1 MRVLYVIDSLAPG
14 GTEQSTIVLAPHLRE
29 LGFESTIVTLKSA
42 EHDLTPEAEA
52 AGITVQRL
60 NSGRLPKRVR
70 ELRRL
75 IRSGKF
81 DVVHTALFDA
91 DQLGRVAAWGTGVP
105 VVSSFVNTPYDPARL
120 ADPNVNKWKLRF
132 VQLIDAVTGRLMVNR
147 FHAVSE
153 GAKVANARAL
163 RIPERRVTV
172 AERGR
177 DAGLLG
183 ERTDERRTASRV
195 ALGLGPDAQVVLNLG
210 RQDYQKAQTVL
221 IEAAALLSGSHPNLV
236 VLIAGKHGSASA
248 DVQRALGEPL
258 AARHVRLL
266 GHRSD
271 IGDLL
276 CAADVLAISSHFEG
290 TAGAAVE
297 AMALSTP
304 IVSTNLAGL
313 QGVLEDGR
321 NALLVP
327 INSSQELANGLGRLL
342 DDATVSSRLAT
353 RAHADF
359 IERFTLNSAAVRL
372 AELYGS
378 VQKHLTTSPLVR
390 PVDMSIRE

>member
-1 MRVLYVIDSLAPG
+1 
-14 GTEQSTIVLAPHLRE
+14 
-29 LGFESTIVTLKSA
+29 
-42 EHDLTPEAEA
+42 
-52 AGITVQRL
+52 
-60 NSGRLPKRVR
+60 
-70 ELRRL
+70 
-75 IRSGKF
+75 
-81 DVVHTALFDA
+81 VHTALFDA

>member
-1 MRVLYVIDSLAPG
+1 
-14 GTEQSTIVLAPHLRE
+14 VLAPHLRE

>member
-29 LGFESTIVTLKSA
+29 LGVESTIVTLKSA
-42 EHDLTPEAEA
+42 VHDLTSEAEA

-60 NSGRLPKRVR
+60 SSGRLPKRVR

-75 IRSGKF
+75 IRSREF

-120 ADPNVNKWKLRF
+120 ADPNVNKWKLRL
-132 VQLIDAVTGRLMVNR
+132 VQVIDAVTGRLMVNR

-163 RIPERRVTV
+163 RIPESRVTV

-177 DAGLLG
+177 DATLLG
-183 ERTDERRTASRV
+183 SRTDERRTAVRAS
-195 ALGLGPDAQVVLNLG
+195 LDLSDDAQVVLNLG

-221 IEAAALLSGSHPNLV
+221 ISAASVLRTTHPKLV
-236 VLIAGKHGSASA
+236 VLIAGKDGAATA
-248 DVQRALGEPL
+248 DVHQLL
-258 AARHVRLL
+258 SDDQIAADCVRLL
-266 GHRSD
+266 GHRTD
-271 IGDLL
+271 VGDLL
-276 CAADVLAISSHFEG
+276 CGADVLAISSRFEG

-304 IVSTNLAGL
+304 IVSTDLAGL
-313 QGVLEDGR
+313 HGVLDHDR
-321 NALLVP
+321 NSVLVKP
-327 INSSQELANGLGRLL
+327 GDPQELASGIALVL
-342 DDATVSSRLAT
+342 DDPDFALRISVQARDDFVST
-353 RAHADF
+353 
-359 IERFTLNSAAVRL
+359 FTLEAA
-372 AELYGS
+372 AERMHALYAS
-378 VQKHLTTSPLVR
+378 VAASR
-390 PVDMSIRE
+390 N